1 VTKRIGFIGLGNMGK
16 PISKNLLKAG
26 YPVVVFD
33 IREELARELETLGA
47 RTAQSPKE
55 VAKASDVI
63 FTMVLDDMQTE
74 RVILGEEGVFGA
86 LRKDSTIIITS
97 TISPSLCK
105 RIADQAGEK
114 EVGVLDA
121 AVSGGPMGA
130 EAGTLTIMV
139 GGNKNLFERCR
150 PILEVL
156 GKNIFYF
163 GSAGMGQVAK
173 AVNNAL
179 LHYNTFGAVE
189 AFNLAIKAGIELERM
204 LELARSSSGK
214 SWPIEHWDFYSS
226 MKKKG
231 PPALDIPYKDL
242 KIAIDMGRE
251 IGQDMPL
258 ASFCLELD
266 LYKLPELPD

>member
-1 VTKRIGFIGLGNMGK
+1 MTNRIGFIGLGNMGK
-16 PISKNLLKAG
+16 PICKNLLKAG
-26 YPVVVFD
+26 YPVVVYD
-33 IREELARELETLGA
+33 IKEELARELEILGA
-47 RTAQSPKE
+47 RTVRSSKQ
-55 VAKASDVI
+55 VAEASDAI
-63 FTMVLDDMQTE
+63 FTMVLDDAQTE
-74 RVILGEEGVFGA
+74 RVVFGEEGVLQGA
-86 LRKDSTIIITS
+86 RKDSTLIITS
-97 TISPSLCK
+97 TVSPSLC
-105 RIADQAGEK
+105 RRVADEAAQQG
-114 EVGVLDA
+114 VGVLDA

-130 EAGTLTIMV
+130 EAGTLTVMV
-139 GGNKNLFERCR
+139 GGDKNLLERCR

-163 GSAGMGQVAK
+163 GRAGMGQVAK

-189 AFNLAIKAGIELERM
+189 ALHLAIKAGIRLEVM

-242 KIAIDMGRE
+242 KIAIEMGKE
-251 IGQDMPL
+251 IGHDMPL